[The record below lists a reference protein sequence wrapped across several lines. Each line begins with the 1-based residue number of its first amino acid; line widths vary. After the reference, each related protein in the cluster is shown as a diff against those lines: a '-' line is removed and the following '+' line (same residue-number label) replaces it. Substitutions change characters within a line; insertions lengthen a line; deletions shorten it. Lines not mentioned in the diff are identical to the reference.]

1 MSQAFDERELLE
13 RVDNDT
19 EFLAE
24 TVQMLAD
31 DGPALMRDVRK
42 FLVAGDAQGVARAA
56 HALKGM
62 ISNFCAAAAQGSAQD
77 VEKHAKANAL
87 PDAGEA
93 AEALDARLQELIAEL
108 KDFVAARA

>member
-24 TVQMLAD
+24 TVQMLSD
-31 DGPALMRDVRK
+31 DGPVLMQAIRTS
-42 FLVAGDAQGVARAA
+42 LAAGDADGAARAG

-62 ISNFCAAAAQGSAQD
+62 TSNFCAAAAQGSAQD
-77 VEKHAKANAL
+77 VEKHAKAGDL
-87 PDAGEA
+87 PDAAQA
-93 AEALDARLQELIAEL
+93 AEALDARLRELIAEL

>member
-24 TVQMLAD
+24 TVQMLSD
-31 DGPALMRDVRK
+31 DGPALMLGIRK
-42 FLVAGDAQGVARAA
+42 ALAAGDADGVARAG

-77 VEKHAKANAL
+77 VEKHAKAGAL
-87 PDAGEA
+87 REA
-93 AEALDARLQELIAEL
+93 AVAAEVLDTRLQELIAGL

>member
-1 MSQAFDERELLE
+1 MSQAFDERELLD

-24 TVQMLAD
+24 TVQMLTD
-31 DGPALMRDVRK
+31 DGPALMGDVRT
-42 FLVAGDAQGVARAA
+42 FLAAGDAGGVARAA

-77 VEKHAKANAL
+77 VEKHAKAGGL
-87 PDAGEA
+87 SEA
-93 AEALDARLQELIAEL
+93 AEAAEVLDARLAELIAEL

>member
-1 MSQAFDERELLE
+1 MSQAFDEQELLE

-24 TVQMLAD
+24 TVQMLSD
-31 DGPALMRDVRK
+31 DGPALMQGIRK
-42 FLVAGDAQGVARAA
+42 SLEAGDADGVARAA

-62 ISNFCAAAAQGSAQD
+62 ISNFCAAAAQGGAQD
-77 VEKHAKANAL
+77 VEKHAKAGAL
-87 PDAGEA
+87 PDAAEA
-93 AEALDARLQELIAEL
+93 AGVLDARLQELIAEL

>member
-1 MSQAFDERELLE
+1 MSQAFNELELLD

-24 TVQMLAD
+24 TVQMLSD
-31 DGPALMRDVRK
+31 DGPALMRGIRK
-42 FLVAGDAQGVARAA
+42 SLAAGDADGVARAA

-62 ISNFCAAAAQGSAQD
+62 VSNFSSAAVPGCAADLEKLARTGGLSDAVAA
-77 VEKHAKANAL
+77 V
-87 PDAGEA
+87 
-93 AEALDARLQELIAEL
+93 EALDTTLRELIDAL

>member
-1 MSQAFDERELLE
+1 MSQQFDERELLE

-24 TVQMLAD
+24 TVQMLSD
-31 DGPALMRDVRK
+31 DGPGLMRDVRK
-42 FLVAGDAQGVARAA
+42 SLAEGDADGVARAA

-62 ISNFCAAAAQGSAQD
+62 ISNFCAAAAQSSAQD
-77 VEKHAKANAL
+77 VERHAKAGAL
-87 PDAGEA
+87 PDAAEA

-108 KDFVAARA
+108 KDLVAART